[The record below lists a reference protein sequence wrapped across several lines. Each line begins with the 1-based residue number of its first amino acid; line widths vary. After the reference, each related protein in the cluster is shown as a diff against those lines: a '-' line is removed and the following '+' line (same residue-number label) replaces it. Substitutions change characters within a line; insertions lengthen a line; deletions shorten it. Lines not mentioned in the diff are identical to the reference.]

1 MGRFYMTMRTS
12 LSDAVTIRP
21 RPSPHPRSSQNGTKK
36 PKKRLCSYLLVTRH
50 LSLATDFLIA
60 THPSSEIDTT
70 HSQQTGSQIL
80 IATVNAF
87 SNSPP
92 ALPGANRG
100 RERRRGI
107 SSGRRRRI
115 GAVFEGRGGW
125 RRLGRT

>member
-1 MGRFYMTMRTS
+1 MTTRTS
-12 LSDAVTIRP
+12 LSAVALALR
-21 RPSPHPRSSQNGTKK
+21 RSW
-36 PKKRLCSYLLVTRH
+36 PV
-50 LSLATDFLIA
+50 SLATSHSPLVTEFLIA

-87 SNSPP
+87 SNSAP

-125 RRLGRT
+125 